1 MNGFR
6 MERRHSAGGWDEKFG
21 VSPMVARSIPNLF
34 TLGNLL
40 LGVLAILWTFQGR
53 ASEAV
58 LLVFLAM
65 LLDGLDGRVA
75 RALNAQSEF
84 GKELDSLSDIV
95 SFGVAPALIMYQS
108 AFAWVEP
115 AALTWTVT
123 AMFPICGALRLARYN
138 VRDGIPG
145 YFVGLPIPAAG
156 GVLAALAIFAE
167 DLHVSLLMLSMVALS
182 LMMISTTKYP
192 NFKKFGLPKPA
203 VWAVP
208 LVVAGAAVMAWLF
221 PRGIPHVAL
230 AMLLVYALWGFKRSV
245 KRFFRRVRRRSFRA
259 KEAEREHHSA

>member
-1 MNGFR
+1 

>member
-1 MNGFR
+1 LNGFR

-192 NFKKFGLPKPA
+192 NFKNSACRSRPSGRCRWWSPA
-203 VWAVP
+203 
-208 LVVAGAAVMAWLF
+208 
-221 PRGIPHVAL
+221 
-230 AMLLVYALWGFKRSV
+230 
-245 KRFFRRVRRRSFRA
+245 RR
-259 KEAEREHHSA
+259 

>member
-1 MNGFR
+1 
-6 MERRHSAGGWDEKFG
+6 
-21 VSPMVARSIPNLF
+21 MVARSIPNLF

>member
-1 MNGFR
+1 
-6 MERRHSAGGWDEKFG
+6 
-21 VSPMVARSIPNLF
+21 MVARSIPNLF
-34 TLGNLL
+34 TLGNLF
-40 LGVLAILWTFQGR
+40 LGILAILWTFQGR

-84 GKELDSLSDIV
+84 GKELDSLSDVV
-95 SFGVAPALIMYQS
+95 SFGVAPAFIMYYS

-208 LVVAGAAVMAWLF
+208 LVVAGAVVLAWLF
-221 PRGIPHVAL
+221 PSGIPQVAL

>member
-1 MNGFR
+1 MGR
-6 MERRHSAGGWDEKFG
+6 KFG
-21 VSPMVARSIPNLF
+21 VNPMVARSIPNLF
-34 TLGNLL
+34 TIGNLF
-40 LGVLAILWTFQGR
+40 LGILAILWAFQDR

-95 SFGVAPALIMYQS
+95 SFGVAPAFIMYHA
-108 AFAWVEP
+108 AFASLEP
-115 AALTWTVT
+115 TALVWTVT
-123 AMFPICGALRLARYN
+123 AIFPICGALRLARYN

-156 GVLAALAIFAE
+156 GVLAALAVFAE
-167 DLHVSLLMLSMVALS
+167 DLDVSLLMLSMVALS
-182 LMMISTTKYP
+182 FLMISTTRYP

-203 VWAVP
+203 IWAVP
-208 LVVAGAAVMAWLF
+208 LVVAGAAALAWLF
-221 PRGIPHVAL
+221 PRGIAHVAL
-230 AMLLVYALWGFKRSV
+230 GMLLLYALWGFKRSV
-245 KRFFRRVRRRSFRA
+245 KRLFRRVRRRSFRA
-259 KEAEREHHSA
+259 KEAEQEHHSA

>member
-1 MNGFR
+1 MGR
-6 MERRHSAGGWDEKFG
+6 KFG

>member
-1 MNGFR
+1 
-6 MERRHSAGGWDEKFG
+6 MERRQSAGGWDEKFG